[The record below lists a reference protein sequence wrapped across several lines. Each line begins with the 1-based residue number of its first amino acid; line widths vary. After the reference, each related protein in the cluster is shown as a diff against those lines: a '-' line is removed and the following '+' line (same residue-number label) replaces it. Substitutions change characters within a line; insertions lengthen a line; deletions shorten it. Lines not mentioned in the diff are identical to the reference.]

1 MSKFFEAVNKLEPQL
16 ADPSLTPP
24 AEPRRAGAPP
34 QAASPARKP
43 QPAVLPPPVAAL
55 DGIPAVNVRL
65 PADSPLLP
73 FDGSHEA
80 AAERYRIIRTKLL
93 HHPQSPRILCIS
105 SSGVADGKS
114 VNAVNLAGVLALK
127 QDSRVL
133 LVDSDLRRSTLA
145 SMLGAAQSPGLA
157 EVLGGTVP
165 WRKALC
171 RVAEAPNLYFMPS
184 GQPAASPAE
193 LLDSTR
199 WKETCDVFREHFHFV
214 VIDSPPI
221 GAVTDYDLIQ
231 SACDGVIIIARQD
244 HTSRKL
250 LLASIDSVPK
260 ERLIGVILNC
270 ATPWILK
277 KTPDEYG
284 ASYRY
289 YKASEEARAAA
300 GPQPPR
306 GGTAG

>member
-16 ADPSLTPP
+16 ADPSIAPP
-24 AEPRRAGAPP
+24 MQTRRAGAPP
-34 QAASPARKP
+34 QAASPVRKP
-43 QPAVLPPPVAAL
+43 QAPTLPPRLAAL
-55 DGIPAVNVRL
+55 DGIPAVNVSL
-65 PADSPLLP
+65 PANSPLLP

-93 HHPQSPRILCIS
+93 HHPQRPRLLCIS
-105 SSGVADGKS
+105 SGGVGDGKS

-127 QDSRVL
+127 QDARIL

-145 SMLGAAQSPGLA
+145 GMLGAAQAPGLA
-157 EVLGGTVP
+157 EVLEGAVS
-165 WRKALC
+165 WREALC

-184 GQPAASPAE
+184 GQPSASPAE

-221 GAVTDYDLIQ
+221 GAVTDYELIQ

-250 LLASIDSVPK
+250 LLASIESVPK
-260 ERLIGVILNC
+260 EKLVGVILNC
-270 ATPWILK
+270 TTPWILK
-277 KTPDEYG
+277 KTPDDYG

-289 YKASEEARAAA
+289 YNTPDEAPPPA
-300 GPQPPR
+300 GPQPVR